1 MKKYLVIIEETANKH
16 YSAYIPDLPG
26 CIATGKSKSQLEKN
40 IYEAIAFH
48 LEGLAAENMAIP
60 PARSEAQTFVLQ
72 DSNSLS
78 SNPVVI

>member
-1 MKKYLVIIEETANKH
+1 MKKALLIIVLSLLSFAAKR
-16 YSAYIPDLPG
+16 SAAAKPVLRHGEGLHGI
-26 CIATGKSKSQLEKN
+26 E
-40 IYEAIAFH
+40 FH